1 MFSKKQT
8 KLTKDITK
16 TKTKIGSKAWGESL

>member
-8 KLTKDITK
+8 KVTKDATK
-16 TKTKIGSKAWGESL
+16 PSIKIGSRAWGESL